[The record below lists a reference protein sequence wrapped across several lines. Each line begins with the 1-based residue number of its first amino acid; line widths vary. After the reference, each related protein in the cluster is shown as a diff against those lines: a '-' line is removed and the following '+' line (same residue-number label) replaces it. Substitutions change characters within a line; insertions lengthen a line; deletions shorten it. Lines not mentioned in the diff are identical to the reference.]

1 MIRRPP
7 RSTRTDTLF
16 PYTTLFRSAVPWGRP
31 KKMRSRLFTSESVS
45 EGHPDKICDQV
56 SDAVLDGMLALD
68 PAARGGIE
76 TLCTKDYLLV
86 AGEARA
92 PSQFDSPAIEQIA
105 RGVVRQLGYAIPG
118 FDWSSLPVDVR
129 VHTQSPDIAREVAAG
144 NRDSTCAGDQGLLI
158 GYDPGGRGEGRE
170 CGRKERA

>member
-1 MIRRPP
+1 
-7 RSTRTDTLF
+7 
-16 PYTTLFRSAVPWGRP
+16 
-31 KKMRSRLFTSESVS
+31 MRNRLFTSESVS

-92 PSQFDSPAIEQIA
+92 PSQFDSPAIEKIA
-105 RGVVRQLGYAIPG
+105 RSEEHTSELQSLMRISYAV
-118 FDWSSLPVDVR
+118 FCLKK
-129 VHTQSPDIAREVAAG
+129 T
-144 NRDSTCAGDQGLLI
+144 T
-158 GYDPGGRGEGRE
+158 
-170 CGRKERA
+170 